1 MANIKQDLLSLQY
14 SQNFEIK
21 GTEEANID
29 LELSLAP
36 ASLST
41 VYGNVSD
48 GVNPIKNAVVKIFDS
63 NGLPYKHTLSD
74 DEGNYSLTDIP
85 VGTYSVAAV
94 AKGYRLS
101 DEIGIN
107 LVAGSSIQA
116 DLVCEIDSSLSLGAI
131 AGLLLI
137 SASDG
142 TMQPLAKG
150 KVTLKNGDGIVIA
163 TTYSADDGE
172 FAFYDLE
179 DGAYTLFSVADG
191 YLPSSNMN
199 VVITNGAIINV
210 SLTMVADSR
219 TYNGTV
225 SGIIRNKAN
234 QAVAG
239 CFVGLYEVVKE
250 GSMVREKLVATTKT
264 NSRGKYLFGTVMSGN
279 YIIKAKLE
287 K

>member
-1 MANIKQDLLSLQY
+1 MAEIKQDLLSLQY
-14 SQNFEIK
+14 SQNFEIN
-21 GTEEANID
+21 GTEEANVD

-63 NGLPYKHTLSD
+63 DGLPYKHTLSD
-74 DEGNYSLTDIP
+74 DQGNYSLTDIP

-107 LVAGSSIQA
+107 LIAGSSIQA
-116 DLVCEIDSSLSLGAI
+116 DLICQLDSSLDLGAI

-137 SASDG
+137 NASDG

-150 KVTLKNGDGIVIA
+150 KITLKNTEGVVVA
-163 TTYSADDGE
+163 TTYSAADGE

-179 DGAYTLFSVADG
+179 DGSYTLFSVADG

-234 QAVAG
+234 QPVAG
-239 CFVGLYEVVKE
+239 CFVGLYEVIKE
-250 GSMVREKLVATTKT
+250 GSMIREKLVATTKT
-264 NSRGKYLFGTVMSGN
+264 NSRGKYLFGTVTSGN
-279 YIIKAKLE
+279 YIVKAKLE